1 MKSQGKEAR
10 SGVWRDR
17 MIPPAEVF
25 RRAAITDDRTDM
37 LKWLALILIALL
49 IGLQIKLWVGD
60 GGMRDLRAIRE
71 RVSEQQSENGKLKQ
85 RNDALHADVE
95 DLKHGRDAVE
105 SRARSQLGLIRP
117 GEVFY
122 QVVTGPVP
130 AASAAP
136 VPATGATSAADSG
149 H

>member
-1 MKSQGKEAR
+1 LLR
-10 SGVWRDR
+10 
-17 MIPPAEVF
+17 
-25 RRAAITDDRTDM
+25 
-37 LKWLALILIALL
+37 WLALILIALL

-60 GGMRDLRAIRE
+60 GGMRDLRAIRA
-71 RVSEQQSENGKLKQ
+71 RVSEQQAENARLKL

-105 SRARSQLGLIRP
+105 ARARSQLGLIKP

-122 QVVTGPVP
+122 QVVVAP
-130 AASAAP
+130 ASAA
-136 VPATGATSAADSG
+136 TSARGSG

>member
-1 MKSQGKEAR
+1 
-10 SGVWRDR
+10 
-17 MIPPAEVF
+17 MIA
-25 RRAAITDDRTDM
+25 M
-37 LKWLALILIALL
+37 LKWLALVLIALL

-71 RVSEQQSENGKLKQ
+71 RVAEQQSENGKLKQ

-105 SRARSQLGLIRP
+105 SRARSQLGLIKP

-122 QVVTGPVP
+122 QVVIGPAP

-136 VPATGATSAADSG
+136 VPATSATSAADSG

>member
-1 MKSQGKEAR
+1 
-10 SGVWRDR
+10 
-17 MIPPAEVF
+17 
-25 RRAAITDDRTDM
+25 M
-37 LKWLALILIALL
+37 LRWIALILIALL

-71 RVSEQQSENGKLKQ
+71 RVSEQQSENAKLKQ
-85 RNDALHADVE
+85 RNDALRADVE

-105 SRARSQLGLIRP
+105 SRARSQLGLIKP

-122 QVVTGPVP
+122 QVVTGPAPAASVAPVP
-130 AASAAP
+130 AASAA
-136 VPATGATSAADSG
+136 SAADSG

>member
-1 MKSQGKEAR
+1 VKSQGKEAR